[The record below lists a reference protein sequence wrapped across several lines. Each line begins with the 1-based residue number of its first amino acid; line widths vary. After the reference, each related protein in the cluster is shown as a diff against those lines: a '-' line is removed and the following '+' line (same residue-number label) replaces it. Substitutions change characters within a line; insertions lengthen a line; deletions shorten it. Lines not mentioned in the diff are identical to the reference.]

1 MSWHYLQE
9 LGEDYLDQSKQDTT
23 LSVLLSGNPIA
34 SSPSNKDR
42 ETDTFHPSPSG
53 MTSIPLTGDPG
64 VDMWILSLRDSPV
77 SPSQS
82 QVNSEL
88 VKIQGMDSPPPFES
102 FGKLDQ
108 SGSCLRTFQ
117 VSLLAPMGTCT
128 EYVGSWPRAAM
139 ILGGIEYLR
148 TPAAPLTRETGSGSL
163 ATPTAKTYGYN
174 KDTPDGKRRYSLD
187 HMARHNKWPTPTAHL
202 CKEGGYPSEG
212 RRNEPTLTWFANNK
226 WPTPTASDNR
236 DRGNLSHPSIQRRQR
251 NGKHVGLGQSV
262 SATSG
267 QLNPDWVELLMG
279 WPKGWTSLEPLP
291 SEVMDDWL
299 EAENYWSL
307 DWESDT
313 PRTGKKDNNSS
324 RLKAIGNGQVPACAI
339 KAWRLLR

>member
-23 LSVLLSGNPIA
+23 LSVLSSGNPIA

-64 VDMWILSLRDSPV
+64 VDMWILSLLDSPV
-77 SPSQS
+77 SPSQLRE
-82 QVNSEL
+82 NSEL
-88 VKIQGMDSPPPFES
+88 VRIQGMDGPPPFES
-102 FGKLDQ
+102 FAKLAQD
-108 SGSCLRTFQ
+108 GSCLRTYQ
-117 VSLLAPMGTCT
+117 VSLLDPMGTCT
-128 EYVGSWPRAAM
+128 PYSDSFPRSGL
-139 ILGGIEYLR
+139 IVDGIAYLR
-148 TPAAPLTRETGSGSL
+148 TPVVRRTNGTGSGLL
-163 ATPTAKTYGYN
+163 ATPTATANQLSPSMMKHPGCRAIALPTPTAKTYGYN

-187 HMARHNKWPTPTAHL
+187 HMARHNKWPTPTA
-202 CKEGGYPSEG
+202 
-212 RRNEPTLTWFANNK
+212 
-226 WPTPTASDNR
+226 SDNR

-251 NGKHVGLGQSV
+251 NGKHVGLAQSV
-262 SATSG
+262 SHTSG
-267 QLNPDWVELLMG
+267 QLNPEWVELLMG

-299 EAENYWSL
+299 EADNYWSL
-307 DWESDT
+307 DWEGDT

-324 RLKAIGNGQVPACAI
+324 RLKAIGNGQVPACAV